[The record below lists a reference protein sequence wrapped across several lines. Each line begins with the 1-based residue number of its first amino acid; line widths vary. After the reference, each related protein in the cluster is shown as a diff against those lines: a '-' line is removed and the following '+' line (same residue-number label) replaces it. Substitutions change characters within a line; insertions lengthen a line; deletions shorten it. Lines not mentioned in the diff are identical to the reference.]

1 MAGVVASTLRRKA
14 FKKSGVALFPA
25 VEGKVQQSLEVS
37 SNTNTSCTGST
48 AISTI
53 ISSSTATYSPT
64 LKLAAGFSAATGE
77 GDRSSPVS
85 DTSSILG
92 SPTSPFL
99 TSSSSP
105 SASEQED
112 ETSRFC
118 PKRKEKK
125 SKSRHPKFPSTSTST
140 NHYHKGAKQDGHKT
154 KSASKGSRHSK
165 SNQRQHSIV
174 EEGERCNV
182 KSTEDH
188 GQNRISSRLCLVD
201 FWPASLTP
209 YELNMDKVK
218 LESFE

>member
-14 FKKSGVALFPA
+14 FKKSGVALFPVA
-25 VEGKVQQSLEVS
+25 EGKVQQSLEVS

-48 AISTI
+48 ATSTI
-53 ISSSTATYSPT
+53 ISSSAATYSPT
-64 LKLAAGFSAATGE
+64 LKLAAGVSATSGE

-99 TSSSSP
+99 SSSSCS
-105 SASEQED
+105 SASDQED

-118 PKRKEKK
+118 PKRKGKK
-125 SKSRHPKFPSTSTST
+125 SKSRHPKFPSTS
-140 NHYHKGAKQDGHKT
+140 HYHKGAKQDGHRT
-154 KSASKGSRHSK
+154 RPASKGSRHSK
-165 SNQRQHSIV
+165 SNQRQHSIA
-174 EEGERCNV
+174 EEGERGNL
-182 KSTEDH
+182 KTSEDQ

-209 YELNMDKVK
+209 FELNMDKVK